1 MAHLWS
7 AAGRPSY
14 MRSPRRDLV
23 GPDMY
28 ALLVEPSLLD
38 LAEDLLGTDE
48 LSVHGIFN
56 VRPKCR
62 ISAGPIRPG
71 TRTRNIIATQKKCTC

>member
-1 MAHLWS
+1 
-7 AAGRPSY
+7 

-48 LSVHGIFN
+48 LSVHDILN
-56 VRPKCR
+56 VRPKLPDQR
-62 ISAGPIRPG
+62 WTDTP
-71 TRTRNIIATQKKCTC
+71 